1 MQLQCGFGKSGLC
14 CRICLQRPCRIN
26 PFGKEPQR
34 GICGVKDYIIVARN
48 LIRTMAGGCAAHSD
62 HGRHLAHALKGVGE
76 GKAPDYR
83 VKDETKLRALAAKL
97 GLENEKSVNELAVAV
112 ANSALGDVTYS
123 PRFTINTFCRPS
135 KTIHIYD
142 SHHIK

>member
-1 MQLQCGFGKSGLC
+1 M
-14 CRICLQRPCRIN
+14 
-26 PFGKEPQR
+26 
-34 GICGVKDYIIVARN
+34 
-48 LIRTMAGGCAAHSD
+48 MAGGCAAHSD
-62 HGRHLAHALKGVGE
+62 HGRHLAQALKGVGE

-112 ANSALGDVTYS
+112 ANSALDVTYS